1 LILWRNFRVEIW
13 GRKPRI

>member
-1 LILWRNFRVEIW
+1 LILWKNFRVEIW